1 MNELSCCGAKC
12 KECACYGNIC
22 KGCNELK
29 GKVFHVPDG
38 KVCPIYD
45 CAINKNKFKNCGKCK
60 NIPCSIWK
68 DTRDPSFTDE
78 QFEASIN
85 NRMNSLKEN

>member
-45 CAINKNKFKNCGKCK
+45 CAINKKSSKIAASVKIFHVLFGKRLE
-60 NIPCSIWK
+60 
-68 DTRDPSFTDE
+68 T
-78 QFEASIN
+78 QVLQMN
-85 NRMNSLKEN
+85 NSRQVLIIE